1 MLNHGYGLP
10 ASDLTDRLGLI
21 DPGGEC
27 TVVVTRA
34 PFEHKGQ
41 AIWHRALLP
50 APEEATAQFH
60 QSVASLD
67 ALMGSLVDELG
78 SDLDRAVVGGFSQGG
93 GIGIGLLLAAGI
105 SNRPGAAFGVCSF
118 PPAFGGFVVDRATTG
133 RPCFL
138 SSAHGDHFAPIE
150 ASRAGAALLAGLGLD
165 LTYVETD
172 TDHVMT
178 DEAADAVGNWL
189 ARLDD
194 VADRREG
201 HELFADIDGRHEH
214 YDDLWQFAG

>member
-1 MLNHGYGLP
+1 MVLNHGYGLP
-10 ASDLTDRLGLI
+10 ASDLSDRLALI
-21 DPGGEC
+21 DPAGEC

-41 AIWHRALLP
+41 AIWHRAVLP

-60 QSVASLD
+60 QSVVSLD
-67 ALMGSLVDELG
+67 ALLGHLVDELG
-78 SDLDRAVVGGFSQGG
+78 ADLDRAVVGGFSQGG
-93 GIGIGLLLAAGI
+93 GIGIGLLLAAGV

-118 PPAFGGFVVDRATTG
+118 PPAFGGFVVDRAAAG
-133 RPCFL
+133 RQCFL

-150 ASRAGAALLAGLGLD
+150 ASRAGAALLVGLGLD

-178 DEAADAVGNWL
+178 DEAADAVGKWL
-189 ARLDD
+189 ARLD

-201 HELFADIDGRHEH
+201 HELFADVDGRHEH
-214 YDDLWQFAG
+214 YDDLWQFAS